1 MSIIYLA
8 LFINY
13 LVFKKSHLFMVTN
26 IDDDDSK
33 RKNTYWPKK
42 KYTIISKNSEVKQI
56 SSIDTLTEKKTLF
69 FNIEGYDNRFTKN
82 ETNIETENS
91 DTIIKIREF
100 FEKNKIL
107 QKLESD
113 KFSELQKIMIIE
125 EYDNFYNGKIYGY
138 NIKKGLDL
146 INDFNDFNE

>member
-8 LFINY
+8 LLINY
-13 LVFKKSHLFMVTN
+13 LVFKKSHLFMVIN

-33 RKNTYWPKK
+33 RKNSYWPKK
-42 KYTIISKNSEVKQI
+42 KYTIISKNSEIKQI
-56 SSIDTLTEKKTLF
+56 NTLTEKKTLF
-69 FNIEGYDNRFTKN
+69 FNIEGYDNRLTKN
-82 ETNIETENS
+82 ETNIEIENS
-91 DTIIKIREF
+91 NTIIKIKEF

-107 QKLESD
+107 QKLEAD

-125 EYDNFYNGKIYGY
+125 EYDNFYNGKIHGY

-146 INDFNDFNE
+146 LNDFNE